1 MKKRIL
7 IVGAGTAGLTVAAQ
21 LVNKLG
27 SNVEITIFDPQETH
41 YYQPL
46 WTLVGAGVFNF
57 EQSAKPNQDYIP
69 EGVNWIKQKVMSFQ
83 PEEKTLTTEDG
94 TVWGYEYLIVA
105 SGIQLDWHKIKG
117 MPQALKSE
125 GVCSNYD
132 PEGGASKT
140 YKEVSKLGGGRAIF
154 TQPALPIKCAGAPQ
168 KAAYMSEDYWR
179 STGVRDRIEIVFAN
193 QGPRIFGVEKYKVA
207 LDKVIARKGIIPQYN
222 HNLIEV
228 RPETKEAVFERS
240 DKEIVVMK
248 YDFLHVVPPQSAPDY
263 IKKSPLADSAGWVEV
278 DKFTLQHKR
287 FADVFSLGDC
297 SSLPT
302 SRTGAAV
309 RKQAPVLV
317 ENLIHHINQRPLEA
331 RYDGYSSCPLVTGVG
346 SAIIAEFDYD
356 GKPTETFPFNQAKER
371 WSLWMV
377 KAHLLPKLYWHGMLR
392 GRA

>member
-1 MKKRIL
+1 MKKRIH
-7 IVGAGTAGLTVAAQ
+7 IVGAGTAGITVAAQ

-27 SNVEITIFDPQETH
+27 QNVDITLFDPQETH
-41 YYQPL
+41 YYQPM

-57 EQSAKPNQDYIP
+57 EQSARPNEKFIP
-69 EGVNWIKQKVMSFQ
+69 EGVTWVKQKVDSFQ
-83 PEEKTLTTEDG
+83 PDAKTITTQDG
-94 TVWGYEYLIVA
+94 TVWPYEFLIVA

-117 MPQALKSE
+117 MPEALKAD

-132 PEGGASKT
+132 PEEGASKT
-140 YKEVSKLGGGRAIF
+140 FKEVSKLGGGRAIF

-179 STGVRDRIEIVFAN
+179 RSGVRDRIEVVFAN
-193 QGPRIFGVEKYKVA
+193 HGPRIFGVEKYKKA
-207 LDKVIARKGIIPQYN
+207 LEKVIERKGITTAYS

-228 RPETKEAVFERS
+228 RPGSKEAIFETA
-240 DKEIVVMK
+240 DKEQVVMK
-248 YDFLHVVPPQSAPDY
+248 YDLLHVVPPQSAPDN
-263 IKKSPLADSAGWVEV
+263 IKKSPLADAAGWVEV

-331 RYDGYSSCPLVTGVG
+331 RYDGYTSCPLVTGVG
-346 SAIIAEFDYD
+346 SAIMAEFDYD
-356 GKPTETFPFNQAKER
+356 GNPSETFPFDQGKER
-371 WSLWMV
+371 WSMWMV
-377 KAHLLPKLYWHGMLR
+377 KAHLLPSLYWHGMLR